1 MTPAL
6 FITLEGTDGSGIST
20 QTARLAA
27 WFRAEGLPVH
37 ATKEPSSG
45 PIGLLLRLALT
56 HRIGHVPD
64 AESAAET
71 AFHPLDETAM
81 ALLFAADRIDHLA
94 VDVLPRLEQG
104 VSVVSDRY
112 ALSSYA
118 IQGLSIELDWLRSVN
133 ARARTPDLTILL
145 DVPPEVSVERMRAR
159 GTVERYERYETLER
173 VRANFHR
180 LVPVLRAAGQR
191 IAVVDGSAPIDAVR
205 EAIVSTVRER
215 RAALTG

>member
-6 FITLEGTDGSGIST
+6 FIALEGADGSGIST
-20 QTARLAA
+20 QTARLAD

-37 ATKEPSSG
+37 ATKEPSGG
-45 PIGLLLRLALT
+45 PVGLLLRLALT
-56 HRIGHVPD
+56 HRIGHIPD
-64 AESAAET
+64 AGGAMEA

-104 VSVVSDRY
+104 VSIVSDRY

-118 IQGLSIELDWLRSVN
+118 IQGLSIELDWLRGIN
-133 ARARTPDLTILL
+133 ARARAPDLTVLL

-159 GTVERYERYETLER
+159 GAVERYERYETLER

-180 LVPVLRAAGQR
+180 LVPLLRAAGQH
-191 IAVVDGSAPIDAVR
+191 IAVVDATVPVGAV
-205 EAIVSTVRER
+205 EKAIVAVVRER
-215 RAALTG
+215 RAALGG

>member
-6 FITLEGTDGSGIST
+6 FIALEGTDGSGIST

-45 PIGLLLRLALT
+45 PVGLLLRLALT

-64 AESAAET
+64 VGRATEAT
-71 AFHPLDETAM
+71 FHPLDETAM

-112 ALSSYA
+112 TLSSYA
-118 IQGLSIELDWLRSVN
+118 IQGLSIELDWLRGINS
-133 ARARTPDLTILL
+133 RARTPDLTVLL
-145 DVPPEVSVERMRAR
+145 DVPPDLSVERMQAR
-159 GTVERYERYETLER
+159 GAVERYERYETLER

-180 LVPVLRAAGQR
+180 LVPLLRAAGQH
-191 IAVVDGSAPIDAVR
+191 IAVVDGSAPVDAVW
-205 EAIVSTVRER
+205 EAIVAAVRER
-215 RAALTG
+215 RASLAG